1 MNGFIAFDNVEV
13 RSANNEKVVKVSFD
27 RFTVKDTSQIGT
39 VRVLMLKGEKGND
52 GDVSFDSLTPA
63 QKAELKGDQ
72 GEQGVGIASTVLNQ
86 DYTLTIT
93 LTDGT
98 SYTTSSIR
106 GATGQTG
113 ATGATG
119 NGIQSAV
126 LNSDYTLTLTFTD
139 GTSYTTTSIRGATG
153 ATGATGQTGATGA
166 TGNGIASTVLNSDYT
181 LTITFTDGTS
191 YTTSSIRGATGAT
204 GQTGATGNGI
214 QSAVLNADYTLTL
227 TFTDGTTY
235 TTPSIRGEKG
245 EQGDDYV
252 LTNQDKADIAALVTL
267 PSSGWV
273 DLTDYAV
280 TNNVTIE
287 PTQWGAIRI
296 GNMVQLY
303 LGFNPKTDWAV
314 GSEYNII
321 ENLPAKLRPSIELQL
336 VCWAQ
341 HPFAMVRVGTD
352 GTIKACQRSGQSR
365 GTSFWIRAHVS
376 YICNAAWT

>member
-1 MNGFIAFDNVEV
+1 MSLFSSNPIIVETKNK
-13 RSANNEKVVKVSFD
+13 RTVKVTFNKYG
-27 RFTVKDTSQIGT
+27 VKNADKLGT
-39 VRVLMLKGEKGND
+39 VRVLMLKGERGND
-52 GDVSFDSLTPA
+52 GTVSFDELTPE
-63 QKAELKGDQ
+63 QKAELKGDK
-72 GEQGVGIASTVLNQ
+72 GDTGATGVGIASTVLNN

-98 SYTTSSIR
+98 SYTTPSIR
-106 GATGQTG
+106 GA
-113 ATGATG
+113 
-119 NGIQSAV
+119 
-126 LNSDYTLTLTFTD
+126 
-139 GTSYTTTSIRGATG
+139 
-153 ATGATGQTGATGA
+153 
-166 TGNGIASTVLNSDYT
+166 
-181 LTITFTDGTS
+181 
-191 YTTSSIRGATGAT
+191 
-204 GQTGATGNGI
+204 
-214 QSAVLNADYTLTL
+214 
-227 TFTDGTTY
+227 
-235 TTPSIRGEKG
+235 KG

-267 PSSGWV
+267 PTTGWV
-273 DLTDYAV
+273 DLTNYAV

-321 ENLPAKLRPSIELQL
+321 ENLPAKLRPSMELQL

-376 YICNAAWT
+376 YLCNAAFT